1 MADQPM
7 CGLARCA
14 DRGEKDP
21 DEQRDNGDDH
31 QQLDQRKGATALADT
46 SAYLPGMVPLES
58 QRSPRIVD
66 CVLLLV
72 HPDSSQKSSLSRQ
85 FDAPSD
91 GVEPYSRRIPL
102 VEW

>member
-1 MADQPM
+1 
-7 CGLARCA
+7 
-14 DRGEKDP
+14 
-21 DEQRDNGDDH
+21 
-31 QQLDQRKGATALADT
+31 
-46 SAYLPGMVPLES
+46 MVPLES